1 MPRDP
6 RYDVL
11 FEPVRIGPVT
21 TRNRFYQVPHCSGTS
36 DNAPEAN
43 TRMREMKAEGGWG
56 VVCTEIAEIG
66 NTTEFWPF
74 PSLHLWKDEDI
85 MRISRMPEAVHRHGA
100 LAGVELGHV
109 GLAAGNRASR
119 IPPLGP
125 TSRLTLESVEPF
137 QSKMMDRQDI
147 KMVREQ
153 HIAAAVRAQ
162 RAGFDI
168 VYAYAGHGL
177 SIFSQFLQPSY
188 NTRSDEYGG
197 SLENRARLL
206 LEVLEGMKEAI
217 GDTCAVALRFG
228 VNEIDGDMTQGQE
241 LVEMM
246 KDIPDLWDVNI
257 TDWPEDSQTSRF
269 SKEGFQE
276 QQVAFV
282 KGMVDKPVVSV
293 GRFTSPDTML
303 SQVRR
308 GVLDLVGAARP
319 SIADPFIPTKID
331 EGRVDEIRE
340 CIGCNICVSGEMS
353 YAPMRCTQNPTIMD
367 EYRRG
372 WHPERVPEQGSDDSI
387 LIVGGGPAGLECANI
402 LSRRGYEV
410 TLAEAREELGGRVRR
425 EASLPGLSEW
435 IRVADYRLHALQQ
448 LGNVKLYSASC
459 LEADDILEFGMEHV
473 VIATGAKWRRDG
485 VGRFNTTPVLNGD
498 EANVLTPDDIMDGAQ
513 VCGPVVIYDE
523 DGAYIGN
530 VVAEK
535 LVKDGHDVTYVI
547 PGSEVAPYLA
557 LTMEQHK
564 VIAHLMELDVRI
576 ERLKSLKAIHREKIE
591 IACVHGGESLALP
604 LGTAVALTSKTPN
617 DQVYHDLMAREADW
631 AEAGIKS
638 VSRIGDCEAPSII
651 AAAVH
656 AGHRWA
662 RELDD
667 PGPPRMPSYLPMP
680 LE

>member
-1 MPRDP
+1 MSRDP
-6 RYDVL
+6 RYDIL
-11 FEPVRIGPVT
+11 FEPVKIGPVT
-21 TRNRFYQVPHCSGTS
+21 TKNRFYQVPHCSGTS
-36 DNAPEAN
+36 DNAPDAN

-66 NTTEFWPF
+66 NATEFWPF
-74 PSLHLWKDEDI
+74 PSLHLWNDADI
-85 MRISRMPEAVHRHGA
+85 KRISRMPEAVHRHGA

-119 IPPLGP
+119 TPPLGP

-137 QSKMMDRQDI
+137 QSKMMDKQDI
-147 KMVREQ
+147 RTVREQ

-162 RAGFDI
+162 KAGFDI

-188 NTRSDEYGG
+188 NTRTDEYGG

-206 LEVLEGMKEAI
+206 REVLEGMKDAI
-217 GDTCAVALRFG
+217 GDSCAVAFRFG
-228 VNEIDGDMTQGQE
+228 VNEIDGDLTQGQE
-241 LVEMM
+241 LVEML

-257 TDWPEDSQTSRF
+257 SDWPEDSQTSRF

-282 KGMVDKPVVSV
+282 KGVVDKPVVSV

-331 EGRVDEIRE
+331 QGRVDDIRE
-340 CIGCNICVSGEMS
+340 CIGCNICASGEMS

-372 WHPERVPEQGSDDSI
+372 WHPEKVPAKGSEDTI

-410 TLAEAREELGGRVRR
+410 TLADARGELGGRVKR
-425 EASLPGLSEW
+425 EAGLPDLSEW
-435 IRVADYRLHALQQ
+435 IRVADYRLYALQQ
-448 LGNVKLYSASC
+448 LGNVNLYTDSPLA
-459 LEADDILEFGMEHV
+459 AGDILEFGLEHV
-473 VIATGAKWRRDG
+473 VIATGATWRRDG
-485 VGRFNTTPVLNGD
+485 VGRFNVTPVLKGD
-498 EANVLTPDDIMDGAQ
+498 EVNVLTPDDILDEAE
-513 VCGPVVIYDE
+513 VKGPVVIYDE
-523 DGAYIGN
+523 DGAYLGN
-530 VVAEK
+530 VLAEK
-535 LVKDGHDVTYVI
+535 LVKDGHAVSYVV
-547 PGSEVAPYLA
+547 PASEVAPYLA

-564 VIAHLMELDVRI
+564 VIARLMELGVRI
-576 ERLKSLKAIHREKIE
+576 ERLKTLRNVHQDCIE
-591 IACVHGGESLALP
+591 FACIHGGQGLELP
-604 LGTAVALTSKTPN
+604 LGTAVVLTSKTPN
-617 DQVYHDLMAREADW
+617 DELYQDLLEREADW
-631 AEAGIKS
+631 AAAGIKS
-638 VSRIGDCEAPSII
+638 VSRIGDCEAPSTI

-662 RELDD
+662 RELDNSD
-667 PGPPRMPSYLPMP
+667 SLKASAYLPMP
-680 LE
+680 LA